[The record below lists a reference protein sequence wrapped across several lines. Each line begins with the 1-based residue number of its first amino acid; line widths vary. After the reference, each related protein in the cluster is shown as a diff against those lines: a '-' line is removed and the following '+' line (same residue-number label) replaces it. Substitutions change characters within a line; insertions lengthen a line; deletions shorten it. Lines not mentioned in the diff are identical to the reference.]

1 MTEEEKKKTEPAKKK
16 ETTSPAIKGVEGL
29 LMKKGDY
36 TVHILIEAV
45 KNLLGKNAD
54 FLPKPV
60 VKVSCLED
68 SKRTSIVSEPCS
80 EYTFNEHMYFEK
92 TDLPVEVLDSS

>member
-36 TVHILIEAV
+36 
-45 KNLLGKNAD
+45 
-54 FLPKPV
+54 
-60 VKVSCLED
+60 S
-68 SKRTSIVSEPCS
+68 S
-80 EYTFNEHMYFEK
+80 YT
-92 TDLPVEVLDSS
+92 T